1 MQMLEFGGWAKGEFM
16 YLGCSI
22 LNVMLH
28 ILFSKVFCKSKQWR
42 NCFGDASAKVW
53 MSSCY
58 QWKCRRPVVSAF
70 RCRTKILRKRLCS
83 DTSEKVWMSSCYRFI
98 VPCTYRCLVWS
109 ESFLVTLSSPNW
121 KVWFQ
126 LQLRYATCVVVR
138 LHMQVW
144 CPDWQFCFYSQLWY
158 VTCVTVRVRVSGNVD
173 FVCLLKSHI
182 LICWFVLQMVLQNGV
197 YRSAPGLYNSLRAS

>member
-1 MQMLEFGGWAKGEFM
+1 MAKRPHALCFYICFPCTFSM
-16 YLGCSI
+16 TTLGCSI

-126 LQLRYATCVVVR
+126 LQVRYATCVVVR

-144 CPDWQFCFYSQLWY
+144 CPDWQLCFLFAVVIRNLCDSPRACKW
-158 VTCVTVRVRVSGNVD
+158 
-173 FVCLLKSHI
+173 K
-182 LICWFVLQMVLQNGV
+182 CWFCMPFEVSYSYLLARFTNGATEW
-197 YRSAPGLYNSLRAS
+197 SI